1 LNFELRTVK
10 TYWTYRLIFFACI
23 ALSVSAVLFTVT
35 MRQRGAARA
44 ETVTRPRSP
53 IADRRA
59 REAPSERP
67 QLVAP
72 SEGSITLMSRVR
84 ITTVVPYRREI
95 ELVNFGD
102 AAEDLSN
109 WRLASPR
116 PGGDD
121 TFVFPI
127 ATVILPGE
135 ALIVVVD
142 EGVDEPGELHWRVAG
157 DRRVLELTGD
167 TVVLLNDNGVEVSR
181 FQYLRS

>member
-1 LNFELRTVK
+1 MK

-23 ALSVSAVLFTVT
+23 AFSVSAVFFTVT
-35 MRQRGAARA
+35 LRQRGAARA
-44 ETVTRPRSP
+44 ETTSRPRAP
-53 IADRRA
+53 LVDRRA
-59 REAPSERP
+59 REAASERP
-67 QLVAP
+67 PLVAP
-72 SEGSITLMSRVR
+72 SEGLVALMSRVR

-135 ALIVVVD
+135 TLVVLVD
-142 EGVDEPGELHWRVAG
+142 EGVDSPGELHWRVAG

-167 TVVLLNDNGVEVSR
+167 TVVLLNDDGVEVSR